1 MSTQAAPTAPPP
13 PPQAGGFNQTVLPP
27 TFQQVATSAVGL
39 ARSPLEIAND
49 YALKQG
55 GSPTAPADLPTSNLD
70 ASALDAARNSDRT
83 KAQAKV
89 GQTATPPATPDPA
102 SQPATPAADEPA
114 SLDWK
119 PKDKRKAA
127 QWDQMKQSYE
137 QQIAALKAQME
148 GHAPAAPATPAATPQ
163 APDPASLDITKH
175 PEFSKLKEQHDTYY
189 DIVKSLAAERDP
201 EFQAKFDTERKA
213 ALGQLKFAA
222 GGASDKIDKIMSL
235 PPGEFRDAAIEDAIK
250 DFTTAGKARFTA
262 ALTELSR
269 VEAARSIELERRK
282 ATFETSQQQALLAQ
296 SQQSQQRQAKLQAA
310 FEQNLQRWQDPEEGH
325 PFFQQRDGDTKWNA
339 QVQRAVQTAR
349 DIFTGKLDEN
359 QLSQASLWAAAG
371 PMAVQGWQEAQ
382 QRIAALEARLQ
393 EFRISMPGDS
403 AMASTPASQSANLPS
418 ITGAPTSIVD
428 QNYVNYFGQ
437 SLERARQADMAK
449 RGKW

>member
-1 MSTQAAPTAPPP
+1 MSTQTAPPP
-13 PPQAGGFNQTVLPP
+13 PQGGFGQTVLPP
-27 TFQQVATSAVGL
+27 AFQQVATSAVGV

-49 YALKQG
+49 NALRQG
-55 GSPTAPADLPTSNLD
+55 GSPTAPADLPTSHLD
-70 ASALDAARNSDRT
+70 SNALDAARNADRA

-89 GQTATPPATPDPA
+89 GQTATPAAPPTE
-102 SQPATPAADEPA
+102 PATPAEP
-114 SLDWK
+114 SEQPTLDWK
-119 PKDKRKAA
+119 PQDKRKAA

-148 GHAPAAPATPAATPQ
+148 GHPLPDASKSATPAADPQ
-163 APDPASLDITKH
+163 PPADLTKFDISKH

-201 EFQAKFDTERKA
+201 EFQAKFDTERNA
-213 ALGQLKFAA
+213 ALKQLKFAA
-222 GGASDKIDKIMSL
+222 GGAADKLEKIMSL
-235 PPGEFRDAAIEDAIK
+235 PAGDFRDAAIEDAIK
-250 DFTTAGKARFTA
+250 DFTTSGKARFTA

-269 VEAARSIELERRK
+269 VETARNIELERRK

-296 SQQSQQRQAKLQAA
+296 SQQSQQRQAKIQQA

-325 PFFQQRDGDTKWNA
+325 PFFQQREGDPKWNQ

-382 QRIAALEARLQ
+382 ARIAALEARLQ

-403 AMASTPASQSANLPS
+403 AMASQPAAQAANLPS
-418 ITGAPTSIVD
+418 ITGSPTSVVD
-428 QNYVNYFGQ
+428 RNYVDYFAQ
-437 SLERARQADMAK
+437 NIERARQADLSK
-449 RGKW
+449 KKW